1 MIMCNLV
8 LIFFSTTQEIV
19 REWRSMGEEIM
30 DFENSKKSLV
40 AEREAFN
47 SEKKGLM
54 WRVADAEEKL
64 SQEKQLNADRQKDWV
79 AACERSNHELKT
91 VHDEVV
97 RVKAERAKESQEFD
111 RISAAYKEKEA
122 ESFTAQKGNE
132 EAQAWIVELEKTVE
146 EQKAQNKTLEL
157 LSQDL
162 VMIASG
168 SLCAAFP
175 CGRKDRYAEGKA
187 AALAKEKD
195 DKFELF
201 KVDCV
206 GNYTANCQEYEFV
219 EFGILKAIDKLARRG
234 VVVETLKKVIED
246 SDAEAGTGGASSSH
260 QP

>member
-1 MIMCNLV
+1 
-8 LIFFSTTQEIV
+8 
-19 REWRSMGEEIM
+19 MGEDIM
-30 DFENSKKSLV
+30 DFKNAKKSLV

-64 SQEKQLNADRQKDWV
+64 SQEKQLNADRQKDWA

-132 EAQAWIVELEKTVE
+132 EARAWIAELEKTVE

-162 VMIASG
+162 GDDCKWLLMRDVPLV
-168 SLCAAFP
+168 SLVVVLTRLTFFMFVT
-175 CGRKDRYAEGKA
+175 YVSF
-187 AALAKEKD
+187 LY
-195 DKFELF
+195 
-201 KVDCV
+201 VDC
-206 GNYTANCQEYEFV
+206 
-219 EFGILKAIDKLARRG
+219 
-234 VVVETLKKVIED
+234 
-246 SDAEAGTGGASSSH
+246 
-260 QP
+260 